1 MAGDLKNKIAIPE
14 LLAPAGNP
22 EALEAAIEAG
32 ADAVYFGAGAFN
44 ARMRAK
50 NFSPEELTKALKLC
64 AQYGVKSY
72 VTVNTRLRDKE
83 LPELRELTGELY
95 EAGADALIVA
105 DMGVAK
111 IIRDSFPD
119 FELHA
124 STQVS
129 GHNAADGAALRS
141 LGFSRMVCPRE
152 MSLDEISRLVKEAP
166 VEIEMF
172 VHGAHC
178 VSFSGQCMMS
188 FAMGGRSGNRGMC
201 AQPCRLPFKI
211 DGINNQYPLSLKDM
225 SLAGSVPEI
234 IESGVAS
241 LKIEGR
247 QKSARYVHGVISVY
261 RRLLDEGRRA
271 TSDEI
276 RELDELF
283 SRDGFT
289 DGYLKKS
296 YRGMLGVRK
305 ERDVIS
311 DRENTKKQELTRK
324 ISLRAKLTLEAGSR
338 AVLYVTDGKRSAEVT
353 GDTVASEP
361 ERPLSKEAAEK
372 NMSRLGGTAFVLDG
386 FEFDAEKDSFVTLSC
401 INRMRREAIDAL
413 SKKKRE
419 SLPVQIKEEK
429 TAYDAPVPRKG
440 RKKLYTAEFL
450 RLSDVTKKAKEFFD
464 VIYLPI
470 DEAEKTT
477 DKDFAP
483 SLYPLTFEGEKKELS
498 ERLEAYGQSRDEK
511 CEILVNGLGQAQL
524 AKECGLIPVGSFRFN
539 VTNKEA
545 AKVILSHTQNV
556 CISPEAPMGLLKD
569 TGEKS
574 SAVIYGRIPLMHT
587 QRCMLSN
594 GGASCA
600 LGGAGG
606 RAYPIKN
613 KKTREGAVSCDGKFC
628 LGALSDRKNASF
640 PMVGLPD
647 CTNIIYNSV
656 PVYMGDKMKEI
667 ENLPAGRFHFIFTVE
682 SSAECDRVIEGY
694 EKGLAPKD
702 PAKIKRLK

>member
-1 MAGDLKNKIAIPE
+1 MANDYKNKLVLPE

-22 EALEAAIEAG
+22 DALEAAIEAG
-32 ADAVYFGAGAFN
+32 ADAVYFGAGSFN

-50 NFSPEELTKALKLC
+50 NFSSEDLTNALKLC

-72 VTVNTRLRDKE
+72 ITVNTRLRDGE
-83 LPELRELTGELY
+83 LAEVKNLAGELY
-95 EAGADALIVA
+95 DAGADALIIA

-111 IIRDSFPD
+111 VIRDTYPD

-129 GHNAADGAALRS
+129 GHNAADGAVLRE

-152 MSLDEISRLVKEAP
+152 MSLEEISRLVKESP

-201 AQPCRLPFKI
+201 AQPCRLHFKI
-211 DGINNQYPLSLKDM
+211 EGVKNQYPLSLKDM
-225 SLAGSVPEI
+225 SLAGSIPEI
-234 IESGVAS
+234 IESGVSS

-261 RRLLDEGRRA
+261 RQLLDEGRRA
-271 TSDEI
+271 TPDEI
-276 RELDELF
+276 RKLEELF

-296 YRGMLGVRK
+296 YRSMLGVRK
-305 ERDVIS
+305 ESDVLS
-311 DRENTKKQELTRK
+311 DRENTEK
-324 ISLRAKLTLEAGSR
+324 ISLTKRIPLEAKLTLKVGAP
-338 AVLYVTDGKRSAEVT
+338 AVLTVTDGKRCAEVT
-353 GDTVASEP
+353 GDEVLSEP

-372 NMSRLGGTAFVLDG
+372 NMSRLGGTAFVLDK
-386 FEFDAEKDSFVTLSC
+386 FEFDAEKEGFVTLSC

-413 SKKKRE
+413 CEKKRE
-419 SLPVQIKEEK
+419 GLPVQNEEK
-429 TAYDAPVPRKG
+429 NEYSAPVPKKDR
-440 RKKLYTAEFL
+440 RKLYTAEFL
-450 RLSDVTKKAKEFFD
+450 RLSDVTEKAKEFFD
-464 VIYLPI
+464 IIYLPL

-477 DKDFAP
+477 EKVFAP
-483 SLYPLTFEGEKKELS
+483 ALYPLTFDGEKEELKK
-498 ERLEAYGQSRDEK
+498 RLEAYATNRGEK
-511 CEILVNGLGQAQL
+511 CEILVNGLGQAHL
-524 AKECGLIPVGSFRFN
+524 AKECGLVPIGSFRFN

-545 AKVILSHTQNV
+545 AKVILRYTENV

-600 LGGAGG
+600 FGGAGG
-606 RAYPIKN
+606 RVYPAKN
-613 KKTREGAVSCDGKFC
+613 KKMRDGAVNCDGKFC

-656 PVYMGDKMKEI
+656 PIYMGDKMGEI
-667 ENLPAGRFHFIFTVE
+667 EKLPTGRFHFIFTVE
-682 SSAECDRVIEGY
+682 SPAECDRALEGY
-694 EKGLAPKD
+694 EKRLAPRD